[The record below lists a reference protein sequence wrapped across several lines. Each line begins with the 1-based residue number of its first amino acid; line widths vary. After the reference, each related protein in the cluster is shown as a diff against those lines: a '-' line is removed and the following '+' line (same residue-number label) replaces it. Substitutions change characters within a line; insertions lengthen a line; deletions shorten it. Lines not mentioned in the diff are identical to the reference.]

1 MTSLACLALAALLCL
16 MLYFGMRA
24 LGSWLADRAV
34 ARALARSVDAPQARL
49 MPESQFVVRLSES
62 EVSCQRPDGGIETVR
77 WDELERVVIHTTSD
91 GPLLPDCFWL
101 LIGSGTSGCCIP
113 WGASGGAE
121 LLARLQ
127 QLPGF
132 DNQAVIG
139 TGTQEAVVT
148 CWQRQT
154 NAGE

>member
-1 MTSLACLALAALLCL
+1 MTFLACLALAALLCL
-16 MLYFGMRA
+16 LLYFGMRA
-24 LGSWLADRAV
+24 LGSWSADRAV
-34 ARALARSVDAPQARL
+34 TRVLARPLAASAARL

-62 EVSCQRPDGGIETVR
+62 EVSCQRPDGDIETVR

-101 LIGSGTSGCCIP
+101 LVGSGTSGCCIP
-113 WGASGGAE
+113 WGATGDAE

-139 TGTQEAVVT
+139 AGTQEAVLT
-148 CWQRQT
+148 CWQRT
-154 NAGE
+154 E